1 MLPSVQADAKGGD
14 MGKVRMVLVIAAIA
28 ASSIVVAAPPA
39 SACAGNKVCETING
53 VCYTVLHRY
62 CLR

>member
-1 MLPSVQADAKGGD
+1 